1 MTAEELIKKLEEVPQ
16 DYHVIF
22 ESGDA
27 WIGSAYAAYVDDIIV
42 HDKNKQIELIE
53 I

>member
-1 MTAEELIKKLEEVPQ
+1 MTVAELIKKLEVVPQ

-27 WIGSAYAAYVDDIIV
+27 YGSAYNAYVDDIVV
-42 HDKNKQIELIE
+42 HDKDNQIELIE
-53 I
+53 L